1 MHFDLIQT
9 LSLAG
14 KPDVPN
20 DDRLGCAERH
30 AWVIDGATDLG
41 PAGLLGERGG
51 AAWLAGAAQRAFAGA
66 CGPLQGICEQV
77 FDTLAKAT
85 NRPVSAN
92 RWPRGLPR
100 AAFAAVALEGDA
112 LVCAHLADCVVLHR
126 SAEGV
131 AFLTPAP
138 DREAERAE
146 AAALGPGTG
155 AFGVRTPAVLADR
168 RAARER
174 PRAVLG
180 VEPEQAR
187 AGTGYSRTPVAR
199 ATMCC

>member
-77 FDTLAKAT
+77 FDTLPTRAAG
-85 NRPVSAN
+85 PVGAA
-92 RWPRGLPR
+92 PRGLR
-100 AAFAAVALEGDA
+100 
-112 LVCAHLADCVVLHR
+112 CR
-126 SAEGV
+126 
-131 AFLTPAP
+131 
-138 DREAERAE
+138 
-146 AAALGPGTG
+146 GPGG
-155 AFGVRTPAVLADR
+155 R
-168 RAARER
+168 RAGL
-174 PRAVLG
+174 RAPGRLRG
-180 VEPEQAR
+180 AAP
-187 AGTGYSRTPVAR
+187 
-199 ATMCC
+199 